1 MLPDMLTKKEAADFL
16 RISTQTLDRLRKQN
30 LIRGVRVG
38 GRFRFLRSDLEE
50 FVKRQTEA

>member
-1 MLPDMLTKKEAADFL
+1 MLTKKEAADFL

-30 LIRGVRVG
+30 LILGVRVG
-38 GRFRFLRSDLEE
+38 GRFRFRRSELEE

>member
-1 MLPDMLTKKEAADFL
+1 VLPDMLTKKEAADFL